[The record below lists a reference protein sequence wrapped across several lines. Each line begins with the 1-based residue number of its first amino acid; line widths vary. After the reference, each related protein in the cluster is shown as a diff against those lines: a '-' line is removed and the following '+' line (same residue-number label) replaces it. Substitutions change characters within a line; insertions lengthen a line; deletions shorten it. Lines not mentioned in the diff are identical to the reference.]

1 MSGVGRIFVS
11 YRRADDP
18 FGAGLVAAVLRDRF
32 GEDAVFL
39 DTWVLNRRADPE
51 AGLCRGLDDSAVVL
65 ALIGRRWE
73 ARFGQ
78 PRPGPA
84 QWWRPAP
91 EPRDWVAWEL
101 REAAHRGLPVIPV
114 FLRRSRVLSTGVPD
128 ELHRAFD
135 GQGVA
140 VRRGSLRGDAERLV
154 ALLDGRDGVP
164 APGPGAAPIGDD
176 LDPGTVATAVDA
188 MLRHVVPVP
197 QQHMGNRKLLVDTCV
212 TVLGSAGWLRHVS
225 AGASPGR
232 PSGSGIVVAGEA
244 AVIVANLH
252 ENFAV
257 ADRACVTLGP
267 GQDDLDRVAVQ
278 RRRRFGVRQVADLR
292 LHRRNGTHV
301 DVRGLFARAAEDLLD
316 NLPDNVGRDG

>member
-32 GEDAVFL
+32 GGDAVFL

-78 PRPGPA
+78 PRPGDA
-84 QWWRPAP
+84 RWWRPARGA
-91 EPRDWVAWEL
+91 PRL
-101 REAAHRGLPVIPV
+101 GRLGAAGGRPPWTARDPGLPAPLARSQHRGAG
-114 FLRRSRVLSTGVPD
+114 R
-128 ELHRAFD
+128 LHRAFD

-232 PSGSGIVVAGEA
+232 PSGSGVVVAGEA
-244 AVIVANLH
+244 AVIVANLD

-267 GQDDLDRVAVQ
+267 GPDDLDRVAVQ
-278 RRRRFGVRQVADLR
+278 RRRRLGVRQVADLR

-316 NLPDNVGRDG
+316 NLPDNVGREG